1 MTSMTDTAPPRP
13 GAGAPPWVPT
23 QLELLTGADQRLV
36 RTVDALT
43 AEDLARPSLLP
54 GWSRAH
60 VVAHLALNA
69 ESLERVLSAAARG
82 EQQPMY
88 SSPDARAAD
97 IEELAKAEVSELRE
111 RLMASTH
118 CFARAATSLS
128 GDDAW
133 HGRFERTPGGG
144 ATFSVATVPLMR
156 LREVEIHH
164 VDLDADY
171 TPDEWPEAFDAV
183 LIESMTKRPY
193 PRPFRVLA
201 RDLARTWDFGDGDP
215 VANVTGDAASL
226 GWWLTGRGDGADLT
240 VDQDRLPEVPSW

>member
-1 MTSMTDTAPPRP
+1 MAVMTDTTPPAPGVGR
-13 GAGAPPWVPT
+13 PPWVPT
-23 QLELLTGADQRLV
+23 QLDLLADADQRLV

-43 AEDLARPSLLP
+43 AEEMAGPSLLP
-54 GWSRAH
+54 DWSRAH

-88 SSPDARAAD
+88 DSTEARTAD
-97 IEELAKAEVSELRE
+97 IDELAKAEVSELRE
-111 RLMASTH
+111 RLLASTH
-118 CFARAATSLS
+118 CFDRAATSVA
-128 GDDAW
+128 GDAW
-133 HGRFERTPGGG
+133 KARFERTPGGG

-164 VDLDADY
+164 ADLAAGYTAAD
-171 TPDEWPEAFDAV
+171 WPQAFGAV
-183 LIESMTKRPY
+183 LIESMSKRPY
-193 PRPFRVLA
+193 PQPFRVLA
-201 RDLARTWDFGDGDP
+201 RDLARTWDFGEGDP

>member
-1 MTSMTDTAPPRP
+1 MTSMTDTAPPSP
-13 GAGAPPWVPT
+13 PAGTPPWVPT
-23 QLELLTGADQRLV
+23 QLELLTGANQRLV

-43 AEDLARPSLLP
+43 ANDLARPSLLP

-60 VVAHLALNA
+60 VVAHLALNG

-82 EQQPMY
+82 EQQTMY
-88 SSPDARAAD
+88 DSPEAREAD
-97 IEELAKAEVSELRE
+97 IEELARAEAGELRE
-111 RLMASTH
+111 RLLASTN
-118 CFARAATSLS
+118 CFDRGASAVT
-128 GDDAW
+128 GDAW
-133 HGRFERTPGGG
+133 RSRFERTPRGG

-164 VDLDADY
+164 ADLGTDY
-171 TPDEWPEAFDAV
+171 TAADWPVEFDAV
-183 LIESMTKRPY
+183 LIESMTRRPY

-201 RDLARTWDFGDGDP
+201 RDLARTWDFGEGDP